1 MNNKLPSTS
10 RIDKTFKTINKKSVA
25 ILDNQKLV
33 EMKARFS
40 ALISTLEQSD
50 LKTKKEVFEDIEI
63 VMEKRYNSFFK
74 ILNIF
79 KKQNSEHLS
88 EVFFNQFYDECT
100 NRISLETIEIENK
113 NKNLN
118 APIDDLKRDSLEAL
132 STKLNTKESFLLL
145 TATHGKR
152 RSAADSISII
162 NFIENLDK
170 KATSKKVNQE
180 QD

>member
-1 MNNKLPSTS
+1 MNNKLPSKAKIEKGFNT
-10 RIDKTFKTINKKSVA
+10 KNKKSVA
-25 ILDNQKLV
+25 ILNNQTLL

-40 ALISTLEQSD
+40 AQISTLEQSSV
-50 LKTKKEVFEDIEI
+50 KTKKEVFEDIEI
-63 VMEKRYNSFFK
+63 VMEKRYNAFFK

-79 KKQNSEHLS
+79 KKQNTEHFSET
-88 EVFFNQFYDECT
+88 FFHQFYDECT

-118 APIDDLKRDSLEAL
+118 APINDLKRDSLEAL

-145 TATHGKR
+145 SATHGKR
-152 RSAADSISII
+152 RSTSDIYSII

-170 KATSKKVNQE
+170 KTKSINVNPE